1 MSEENKETSFSA
13 FNDFLRRSREGY
25 VSEKKEETEEVKQ
38 EETQSPEEENID
50 IDEIIEGESSDTDID
65 LSSVVEGE
73 TEEDSDIIDI
83 NNGEEVSGGFTPQ
96 FVDDSEETE
105 TEDEGELSAEETE
118 TEDNS
123 ETAEETESETDSE
136 ETEKNNSID
145 ISNLLE
151 VNEDSDE
158 DEGEEETE
166 GQYFDPLEEQLI
178 YSSGDDEVNFN
189 DLNNSSED
197 DDDDEEEEKKENKK
211 SNKIDFDKLNG
222 SKGKYV
228 AGQSR
233 KTLILSIL
241 VGILAFLFL
250 CLEIKKI
257 MSDRKTLAEKGKT
270 NTEINT
276 SDYNP
281 DFGDYASRAHIQ
293 TSQEKNQSDAN
304 YAEGLLTTND
314 RKDYEN
320 SNVGNV
326 GKSTSPSY
334 AYQTQQTGN
343 VAPVPENT
351 ALNDAVT
358 SQIRYTDFNGTSG
371 SNNGFPQIGANMG
384 YGSNVS
390 YMPYGGGMGQDPVT
404 GYMEQYNQLVNSLSD
419 AAGQNKNSTSSKRN
433 FNNGASDKN
442 AKSGMTAIPENSIY
456 PGTIIHAVMVSGI
469 NTDYPGAITARVLNN
484 VYDSKTG
491 KNLLIPSGTILR
503 GSYSSASIGISR
515 TQIAWTEMIINRDGL
530 DYLVT
535 LGSMAGV
542 DRKGYSGIK
551 GTLNDHYFS
560 YIRAMGLSS
569 LFTVLNQ
576 NVYKYSNAQKSAA
589 KRELIA
595 ENQDLVNSLTDKL
608 LDRALEIEPTITIS
622 PGTLVSVDVDK
633 IITLVPFNQDV
644 PKQRY
649 TRK

>member
-83 NNGEEVSGGFTPQ
+83 NNGEEVSGGFIPQ

-105 TEDEGELSAEETE
+105 SEDEGELS
-118 TEDNS
+118 
-123 ETAEETESETDSE
+123 AEETESETDSE
-136 ETEKNNSID
+136 ETEKNNSVD

-189 DLNNSSED
+189 DLNNSSAD
-197 DDDDEEEEKKENKK
+197 DDEEEEEEKKENKK

-320 SNVGNV
+320 SNVSNV
-326 GKSTSPSY
+326 GKSTSSSY
-334 AYQTQQTGN
+334 AYQPQQTGN

-358 SQIRYTDFNGTSG
+358 SQIRYTGFNGTSG

-595 ENQDLVNSLTDKL
+595 ENQDLVNRLTDKL

>member
-83 NNGEEVSGGFTPQ
+83 NNGEEVSGGFIPQ

-105 TEDEGELSAEETE
+105 SEDEGELS
-118 TEDNS
+118 
-123 ETAEETESETDSE
+123 AEETESETDSE
-136 ETEKNNSID
+136 ETEKNNSVD

-189 DLNNSSED
+189 DLNNSSAD
-197 DDDDEEEEKKENKK
+197 DDEEEEEEKKENKK
-211 SNKIDFDKLNG
+211 SNKMDFDKLNG

-320 SNVGNV
+320 SNVSNV
-326 GKSTSPSY
+326 GKSTSSSY
-334 AYQTQQTGN
+334 AYQPQQTGN

-358 SQIRYTDFNGTSG
+358 SQIRYTGFNGTSG

-595 ENQDLVNSLTDKL
+595 ENQDLVNRLTDKL

>member
-105 TEDEGELSAEETE
+105 SEDEGELS
-118 TEDNS
+118 
-123 ETAEETESETDSE
+123 AEETESETDSE
-136 ETEKNNSID
+136 ETEKNNSVD

-189 DLNNSSED
+189 DLNNSSAD
-197 DDDDEEEEKKENKK
+197 DDEEEEEEKKENKK

-320 SNVGNV
+320 SNVSNV
-326 GKSTSPSY
+326 GKSTSSSY
-334 AYQTQQTGN
+334 AYQPQQTGN

-358 SQIRYTDFNGTSG
+358 SQIRYTGFNGTSG

-390 YMPYGGGMGQDPVT
+390 YMPYGGGMSQDPVT

-595 ENQDLVNSLTDKL
+595 ENQDLVNRLTDKL